1 VTSVEPASCSHLK
14 GSSMHGP
21 HMLARWLTRSGVSS
35 TSNGIPILHA
45 ITGWGVSGREVL
57 PCVEVEARQRQ
68 ACAVSVRVQPHTV
81 TANAPSL
88 HAGHPCAYQQAEHAL
103 TVPPRVRQSARS
115 AARCGH
121 RRPPG
126 SCRTPASPAPCMQQ
140 VACTWSAGVCST
152 AACQASASC
161 AASQGPRV
169 PTCIGV
175 SPPRPSPGSS
185 AQTAN
190 CRIRILLHDHAHH
203 VASRACF

>member
-1 VTSVEPASCSHLK
+1 
-14 GSSMHGP
+14 MHGP

-81 TANAPSL
+81 TADAPSL

-103 TVPPRVRQSARS
+103 TGPPRVRQSARS

-140 VACTWSAGVCST
+140 VACTLSAGVCST
-152 AACQASASC
+152 AACQALCSKPGAACADMHWCQPTSPESWIFSADC
-161 AASQGPRV
+161 Q
-169 PTCIGV
+169 
-175 SPPRPSPGSS
+175 
-185 AQTAN
+185 
-190 CRIRILLHDHAHH
+190 L
-203 VASRACF
+203 